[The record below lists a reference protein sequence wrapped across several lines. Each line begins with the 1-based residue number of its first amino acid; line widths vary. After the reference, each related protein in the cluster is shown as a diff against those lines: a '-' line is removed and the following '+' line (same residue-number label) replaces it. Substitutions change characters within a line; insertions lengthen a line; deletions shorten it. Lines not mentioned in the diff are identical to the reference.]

1 MSGCGL
7 IHSTCKWVFRAPLIV
22 RKKTEEKL
30 PRLHIYITVLFWYD
44 DNDYERW
51 RCGIESKF
59 EYACMFFKKSPQH
72 SRNCCS
78 IGCVRKKKKII
89 ISKESVRG
97 KKDFWRMKAN
107 KKRPQTGPK
116 KRHPIETQL
125 LGMASML
132 YAVYFTSP
140 LAILVTTKRPT
151 TATILNT

>member
-1 MSGCGL
+1 MYIFL
-7 IHSTCKWVFRAPLIV
+7 KKLHSTAGIV
-22 RKKTEEKL
+22 
-30 PRLHIYITVLFWYD
+30 VLLGAL
-44 DNDYERW
+44 E
-51 RCGIESKF
+51 
-59 EYACMFFKKSPQH
+59 
-72 SRNCCS
+72 
-78 IGCVRKKKKII
+78 KKKII

-140 LAILVTTKRPT
+140 LAIVTTKRPT